1 MPVKTKRMSSGIRSG
16 TLAGMVLSILHLL
29 PWDKLLETIFLAA
42 IGASASFLVSRLWH
56 CFFKPK
62 P

>member
-1 MPVKTKRMSSGIRSG
+1 MPVKPKRMNSIKSG
-16 TLAGMVLSILHLL
+16 TLAGATLSILHLL

-42 IGASASFLVSRLWH
+42 VGASASFLVSRLWH
-56 CFFKPK
+56 HFFKAK